1 MTSRQGRP
9 AKSGGAP
16 AGLRFYIALV
26 CLVAVGLVVLCW
38 HAFPVPDMGV
48 ALVVLCAMGVLS
60 SWGAER
66 EVKQRVGFTFTS
78 IILLTSVAI
87 VGPAGAGIVGLVT
100 PALELRRQ
108 GLQGR
113 LFNTGMASIIGSVGG
128 LAYYLAGGTVHISAA
143 AGIGPLLAKVLF
155 PLMVADV
162 AQCLVNAVVL
172 AGVVWLAQGVPLRR
186 FVPGML
192 SSSGPAYIGY
202 GVIGY
207 LFVILWIPAQVGPFS
222 AVLVLAPLFV
232 ARWAFRQYSEEQRAH
247 ERTLSALVTAV
258 ETKDPFTRGHSERIA
273 SLCERIAG
281 AMALGQRRTEALRYA
296 GMLHDIGK
304 LGIPSRLL
312 HQAGPLTDDELAIVA
327 MHAVRGV
334 EMVRDIDFLR
344 ESGEGIR
351 HHHERF
357 DGRGYPAGLS
367 GTDIPEFARIIAVAD
382 AFDSLTTTRPDRQA
396 LLVEDAL
403 AELRARSGT
412 HLDPAVVA
420 ALERALARQPWQPA
434 EVDPGTLSSHVGTYD
449 HDDPAESD
457 VLAARP
463 DRAAAR
469 LTTKRQEVAR

>member
-1 MTSRQGRP
+1 MRVYISLVFL
-9 AKSGGAP
+9 AA
-16 AGLRFYIALV
+16 AGLA
-26 CLVAVGLVVLCW
+26 ALCW
-38 HAFPVPDMGV
+38 RSFPVPDMGV
-48 ALVVLCAMGVLS
+48 ALVVLCAMGTLS
-60 SWGAER
+60 SWRRAGHIKSQ
-66 EVKQRVGFTFTS
+66 VTFTFTS
-78 IILLTSVAI
+78 IILLTSVAV
-87 VGPAGAGIVGLVT
+87 VGPAGAAIVGLVT

-108 GLQGR
+108 RLDAR
-113 LFNTGMASIIGSVGG
+113 LFNTGMASIIGAVGG
-128 LAYYLAGGTVHISAA
+128 LAYLLAGGIVHISAA
-143 AGIGPLLAKVLF
+143 AGVLPLLTKVFF

-162 AQCLVNAVVL
+162 AQCLVNALVL
-172 AGVVWLAQGVPLRR
+172 GGIVNLSQGVPLRR

-232 ARWAFRQYSEEQRAH
+232 ARWAFVQYGEEQRAH

-312 HQAGPLTDDELAIVA
+312 RQSGPLSDDELETVA

-334 EMVRDIDFLR
+334 EMVRDIDFLQ
-344 ESGEGIR
+344 ESVEGIR

-382 AFDSLTTTRPDRQA
+382 AFDSLTTTRPDRPA
-396 LLVEDAL
+396 LPVEDAL

-412 HLDPAVVA
+412 HLDPAIVA
-420 ALERALARQPWQPA
+420 ALERALARQSWQRA
-434 EVDPGTLSSHVGTYD
+434 EVDPDTLAGHAGTYD
-449 HDDPAESD
+449 HDDPVESD
-457 VLAARP
+457 TLAARA

-469 LTTKRQEVAR
+469 QAPLRQEVTR